1 MYQYVPDAQLKR
13 KGITYHMFF
22 SAILF
27 FLHKVPQ
34 PLLLLMN
41 ARLSMYLCSDFCKSS
56 LNDIEE
62 TICLMTHLSYNYL
75 GIYLIFVLL
84 YCCVK

>member
-1 MYQYVPDAQLKR
+1 M
-13 KGITYHMFF
+13 GFF

-34 PLLLLMN
+34 PLLLLQLLLMN

-56 LNDIEE
+56 LNDVEE
-62 TICLMTHLSYNYL
+62 TICLMTHLSYDYL
-75 GIYLIFVLL
+75 GIYIFIFCIKRDSRFVITE
-84 YCCVK
+84 